1 MDRRDWPTAAAG
13 ADVAVTSAAE
23 DEPSTREVEAEQ
35 RRREGEE
42 IEVRP
47 LEETVRQ
54 RYLLVWQD
62 LQTRFVDDPH
72 DVVRRSIDLIHRAM
86 RDRGYPPV
94 DFELR
99 LGLTPETEE
108 LRRAFVHYRTLF
120 WELLEKD
127 RATAR

>member
-1 MDRRDWPTAAAG
+1 MDRWVWPAAAAG
-13 ADVAVTSAAE
+13 AVVALAFAAE
-23 DEPSTREVEAEQ
+23 DEPSTREVKAEQ
-35 RRREGEE
+35 HRREGEE

-62 LQTRFVDDPH
+62 LQRRFVDDPH
-72 DVVRRSIDLIHRAM
+72 DVVRRSVVLIHRAM
-86 RDRGYPPV
+86 HDRGYPPV

-120 WELLEKD
+120 WELLDQD

>member
-1 MDRRDWPTAAAG
+1 MDRWVWPAAAAG
-13 ADVAVTSAAE
+13 TVVALAFAAE
-23 DEPSTREVEAEQ
+23 DEPSTREVEAE
-35 RRREGEE
+35 RKRREQGE

-47 LEETVRQ
+47 LDDTVRQ

-72 DVVRRSIDLIHRAM
+72 DVVRKSVDLIHRAL
-86 RDRGYPPV
+86 RDRGYPAV
-94 DFELR
+94 DFELP
-99 LGLTPETEE
+99 LGLTPDTEE

-127 RATAR
+127 RAAAQ

>member
-1 MDRRDWPTAAAG
+1 MDRWVWPVAAAG
-13 ADVAVTSAAE
+13 AVAAIACAAA
-23 DEPSTREVEAEQ
+23 DEPSTREVEAE
-35 RRREGEE
+35 RKRREDAEF
-42 IEVRP
+42 EVRP

-62 LQTRFVDDPH
+62 LQARFVDDPH
-72 DVVRRSIDLIHRAM
+72 DVVRRSVDLIHRAM
-86 RDRGYPPV
+86 RDRGYPTV

-99 LGLTPETEE
+99 LGLTPDTEE

-120 WELLEKD
+120 WELLEQD

>member
-1 MDRRDWPTAAAG
+1 MHWWVWPAAAVG
-13 ADVAVTSAAE
+13 VVVVVVLAAE
-23 DEPSTREVEAEQ
+23 DEPSTREVEAE
-35 RRREGEE
+35 RKRRELEE
-42 IEVRP
+42 REVRP

-72 DVVRRSIDLIHRAM
+72 DVVRRSVDLIHRAM
-86 RDRGYPPV
+86 RDRGYPTV

-99 LGLTPETEE
+99 LGLTPDTEE
-108 LRRAFVHYRTLF
+108 FRRAFVHYRTLF
-120 WELLEKD
+120 WKVLEKD